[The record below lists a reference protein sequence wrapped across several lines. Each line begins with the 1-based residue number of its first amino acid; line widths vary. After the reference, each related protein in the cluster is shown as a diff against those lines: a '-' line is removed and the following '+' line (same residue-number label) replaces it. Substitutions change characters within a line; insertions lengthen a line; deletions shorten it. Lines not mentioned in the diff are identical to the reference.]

1 MIPQMSRSV
10 LAVSLLFLACASSTA
25 HAQVAKFKS
34 IHDAVP
40 GKFFD
45 ATTTAP
51 DPSNPNRLVIGFN
64 SGLDPATFLTA
75 QFVAFFQRRIA
86 MDTISFSVTA
96 PLGFYVSKIIYSQQG
111 VGSIC
116 RTCSSAGGATWVVAG
131 HPASLGVFTN
141 DPTLSGSADFTTS
154 KPATVPVS
162 ITDSLFA
169 GSGSVMIT
177 GADVLV
183 KLLPR

>member
-1 MIPQMSRSV
+1 MIAPLSRSV
-10 LAVSLLFLACASSTA
+10 LAIALLFLICVSSA
-25 HAQVAKFKS
+25 AQAQVAKFKS
-34 IHDAVP
+34 IRDAVP

-51 DPSNPNRLVIGFN
+51 DPANPNRLLIGFN
-64 SGLDPATFLTA
+64 SGLDPLTFITT
-75 QFVAFFQRRIA
+75 QFVAFNHRTA
-86 MDTISFSVTA
+86 MDTISFTVNA
-96 PLGFYVSKIIYSQQG
+96 PLGFFVSKIIYSQRG

-116 RTCSSAGGATWVVAG
+116 RTCSSAGAATWVVAG

-141 DPTLSGSADFTTS
+141 DPTLSATADVTTL
-154 KPATVPVS
+154 KLTTVPVS

-169 GSGSVMIT
+169 ASGSVAIT